1 MIRIRSFGADD
12 ASIKRVIDWYD
23 PGPGI
28 FVSNLEVLDYD
39 ELRSLL
45 YQEDF
50 DLLLLEDGESI
61 AVYSANYGNDY
72 PLLTEDISSVLD
84 QSFNPILYT
93 VTA

>member
-39 ELRSLL
+39 ELHSLL

-50 DLLLLEDGESI
+50 DLLLLEDGEPI
-61 AVYSANYGNDY
+61 AVYSTDYGNDY
-72 PLLTEDISSVLD
+72 PLLAEDSDSVLD
-84 QSFNPILYT
+84 QSSNPILYT